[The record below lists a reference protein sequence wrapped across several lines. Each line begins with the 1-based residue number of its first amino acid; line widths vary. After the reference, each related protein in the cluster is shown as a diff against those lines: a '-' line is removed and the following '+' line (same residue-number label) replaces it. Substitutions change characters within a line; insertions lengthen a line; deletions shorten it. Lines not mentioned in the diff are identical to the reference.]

1 MPSPAVVRR
10 RIVPS
15 MVLDCI
21 WDGWGGGQPVRLGV
35 MVLLPCCTG
44 CRMDSFCS
52 PSTIPQLKH
61 LVTGRFMN
69 LTHILFAVKED
80 QWWRVF
86 QEHLCLHS
94 ESFICLRLEGSG
106 DTLPGQTLVCISYT
120 DVCMPIYP
128 YQLWSFQQLFTAQSM
143 VSKPQQ
149 QTGR

>member
-1 MPSPAVVRR
+1 MVSQWEPGNAQLEVLMEKMAMPSPAVVRR

-80 QWWRVF
+80 
-86 QEHLCLHS
+86 
-94 ESFICLRLEGSG
+94 
-106 DTLPGQTLVCISYT
+106 
-120 DVCMPIYP
+120 
-128 YQLWSFQQLFTAQSM
+128 
-143 VSKPQQ
+143 
-149 QTGR
+149 